1 MNSEPQP
8 NIALSGDEA
17 RILMAAL
24 RTTNIGAPMGITVN
38 LYLAL
43 NAISQVQPPRV
54 QTNQGTS
61 NNEEL

>member
-1 MNSEPQP
+1 MSDAQQP
-8 NIALSGDEA
+8 NISLTGDEA
-17 RILMAAL
+17 RILIVAL
-24 RTTNIGAPMGITVN
+24 RTSNIGAPMGITVN

-61 NNEEL
+61 SNEEL